1 LFVFFLKEKILKI
14 KILFLILLFI
24 NLLAL
29 FITKSRA
36 SYVGFFGAAIIV
48 VWLNFKSIK
57 KFLITIGVLIFIS
70 VPTLYLTG
78 IYKRLLG
85 ILDLGQG
92 TTVIRLYI
100 WEKAWY
106 LFSQSPIFGIGYGR
120 FNDIFSIDR
129 SLFDIGRLRGYP
141 GIVSFYMKQSYFF
154 DSSHAHN
161 SYLQFLTETGIIGL
175 GLILLFWTL
184 CIVKILKAYNST
196 NEVFTSKVLLSSL
209 ASIFVLLILSF
220 FENFL
225 SATTVMIAVSIL
237 VPMSIGLYWEDYN
250 KSNII
255 NKIT

>member
-1 LFVFFLKEKILKI
+1 
-14 KILFLILLFI
+14 
-24 NLLAL
+24 
-29 FITKSRA
+29 
-36 SYVGFFGAAIIV
+36 
-48 VWLNFKSIK
+48 
-57 KFLITIGVLIFIS
+57 
-70 VPTLYLTG
+70 
-78 IYKRLLG
+78 
-85 ILDLGQG
+85 
-92 TTVIRLYI
+92 
-100 WEKAWY
+100 
-106 LFSQSPIFGIGYGR
+106 
-120 FNDIFSIDR
+120 
-129 SLFDIGRLRGYP
+129 
-141 GIVSFYMKQSYFF
+141 MKQSYYF

-175 GLILLFWTL
+175 GLLLLFWIL
-184 CIVKILKAYNST
+184 CIIKVLKAYNST